1 MPLLA
6 EAADA
11 WIGRARVIDAGAIA
25 AVAGRAPAVV
35 VTGGSA
41 GIGLALAQEFAA
53 RGHAVV
59 LVARDAARLAAARRA
74 IRSEQASTLSLDITL
89 PDAPQLIDTALAG
102 RGLYLDVLVNNA
114 GMGLAGA
121 FAEQSERD
129 IEALVA
135 LNMAAPTRLMR
146 HVLPGML
153 ARGRGGILNV
163 ASLGGYAPGPWQAAY
178 YASKA
183 YLISLTEAAGYE
195 TRGRGVRVAVL
206 APGPVATG
214 FHAAMGSES
223 ARYRQVIPAM
233 TAGQVARAG
242 IRGYRRGKRV
252 IIPGIVAQ
260 ILGLGQRITPHPILN
275 PIVAWLLQL
284 PSGRRP

>member
-6 EAADA
+6 QAAEA
-11 WIGRARVIDAGAIA
+11 WIGRSRVVDAGAIA
-25 AVAGRAPAVV
+25 AVAGRTPAVV

-41 GIGLALAQEFAA
+41 GIGLALAQELAA

-59 LVARDAARLAAARRA
+59 LVARDATRLAAARRS
-74 IRSEQASTLSLDITL
+74 IRSEQASTLSLDVTL
-89 PDAPQLIDTALAG
+89 PDAPQLIDTALAA

-121 FAEQSERD
+121 FAGQSERD

-153 ARGRGGILNV
+153 ARGRGGVLNV

-183 YLISLTEAAGYE
+183 YLISLTEALGYE
-195 TRGRGVRVAVL
+195 TRGRGVRIAVL

-214 FHAAMGSES
+214 FHAAMGAEA
-223 ARYRQVIPAM
+223 ARYRRVIPAL

-242 IRGYRRGKRV
+242 IRGYMCGKRV
-252 IIPGIVAQ
+252 IIPGVVARL
-260 ILGLGQRITPHPILN
+260 LGLGQRITPHPILN

>member
-6 EAADA
+6 QAAEA
-11 WIGRARVIDAGAIA
+11 WIGRSRVVDAGAIA
-25 AVAGRAPAVV
+25 AVAGRRPAVV

-41 GIGLALAQEFAA
+41 GIGLALAQELAA

-59 LVARDAARLAAARRA
+59 LVARDATRLAAARRS
-74 IRSEQASTLSLDITL
+74 IRSEQASTLSLDVTL
-89 PDAPQLIDTALAG
+89 PDAPQLIDTALAA

-121 FAEQSERD
+121 FAGQSERD

-153 ARGRGGILNV
+153 ARGRGGVLNV

-183 YLISLTEAAGYE
+183 YLISLTEAVGYE
-195 TRGRGVRVAVL
+195 TRGRGVRIAVL

-214 FHAAMGSES
+214 FHAAMGAEA
-223 ARYRQVIPAM
+223 ARYRQVIPAL

-242 IRGYRRGKRV
+242 IRGYMCGKRV
-252 IIPGIVAQ
+252 VIPGVVARL
-260 ILGLGQRITPHPILN
+260 LGLGQRITPHPILN

>member
-6 EAADA
+6 QAAEA
-11 WIGRARVIDAGAIA
+11 WIGRSRVVDAGAIA
-25 AVAGRAPAVV
+25 AVAGRRPAVV

-41 GIGLALAQEFAA
+41 GIGLALAQELAA

-59 LVARDAARLAAARRA
+59 LVARDATRLAAARRS
-74 IRSEQASTLSLDITL
+74 IRSEQASTLSLDVTL
-89 PDAPQLIDTALAG
+89 PDAPQLIDTALAA

-121 FAEQSERD
+121 FAGQSERD

-153 ARGRGGILNV
+153 ARGRGGVLNV

-183 YLISLTEAAGYE
+183 YLISLTEAVGYE
-195 TRGRGVRVAVL
+195 TRGRGVRIAVL

-214 FHAAMGSES
+214 FHAAMGAEA
-223 ARYRQVIPAM
+223 ARYRHVIPAL

-242 IRGYRRGKRV
+242 IRGYMCGKRV
-252 IIPGIVAQ
+252 IIPGVVARL
-260 ILGLGQRITPHPILN
+260 LGLGQRITPHPILN